1 MKTIMNNKKGVALVS
16 TLFFLII
23 VTMLATGAIML
34 ATVQMKVA
42 SSMSRWERG
51 LSAAEGGVNYV
62 IPLLQYAHFDSS
74 VPTQYCTGLA
84 AANPPAPCVVP
95 PNVHGLIQEFSRSVA
110 DIDEE
115 DLRIAAGPASV
126 SQDFDLSID
135 LDMVGSSIMAGGGVE
150 SSWAYH
156 GSAYSSSMLRA
167 YRVRSVA
174 TVPGGS
180 SRTAVCQVVWLRA
193 IM

>member
-1 MKTIMNNKKGVALVS
+1 MQMNLKNKKGVALVS

-34 ATVQMKVA
+34 STVQMKVA
-42 SSMSRWERG
+42 SSMSRWDRG
-51 LSAAEGGVNYV
+51 LAAAEGGINYV

-74 VPTQYCTGLA
+74 IPSQYCTALTA
-84 AANPPAPCVVP
+84 AGNSCVVL
-95 PNVHGLIQEFSRSVA
+95 PNTFLAELQTDTE
-110 DIDEE
+110 DIDSA
-115 DLRIAAGPASV
+115 DLRIAAAAAPSLSA
-126 SQDFDLSID
+126 DFDLSID
-135 LDMVGSSIMAGGGVE
+135 IDMIGTSFTSGGGVE

-156 GSAYSSSMLRA
+156 GSAYSSSLLKA
-167 YRVRSVA
+167 YRVKSVA